1 MLDKHFDTVNH
12 TWKHSDKCSVLKVF
26 RSQLLV
32 INHLPSVCQ
41 VFVKRTVLGLMDAS
55 LEGPCHE
62 TLPENISSS
71 RQVRCCGV
79 CPCSSGIVDGDDFNA
94 YDCDNKDIDY
104 GL

>member
-32 INHLPSVCQ
+32 IIHLPSVCQ

-55 LEGPCHE
+55 LE
-62 TLPENISSS
+62 TALPKVGNIEIEN
-71 RQVRCCGV
+71 
-79 CPCSSGIVDGDDFNA
+79 NLA
-94 YDCDNKDIDY
+94 T
-104 GL
+104 